1 MQHYLGALQ
10 NYIYNQVIQVAW
22 DELQTKLN
30 DAQCIDDLIE
40 THSSYIKSALA
51 K

>member
-22 DELQTKLN
+22 DELQRKSN
-30 DAQCIDDLIE
+30 DAQCLDDLIE
-40 THSSYIKSALA
+40 IHLSYIKSTLA